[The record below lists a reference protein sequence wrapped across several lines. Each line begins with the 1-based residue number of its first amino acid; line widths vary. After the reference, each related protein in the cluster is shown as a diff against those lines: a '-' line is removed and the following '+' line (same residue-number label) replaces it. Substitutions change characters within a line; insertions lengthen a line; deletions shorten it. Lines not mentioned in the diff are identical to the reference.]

1 MNYFMR
7 RQQELQIACLNE
19 PYSYDGY
26 SQYDQLFLQVTKE
39 AEIAYIECFAEP
51 PPPIALTNLY
61 HLAELELAGK
71 RTRLQS
77 PKTLQ

>member
-7 RQQELQIACLNE
+7 RQQELQVATLNE

-26 SQYDQLFLQVTKE
+26 SQYDQIFLQVTKE

-71 RTRLQS
+71 RSRLPIS
-77 PKTLQ
+77 KTLQ